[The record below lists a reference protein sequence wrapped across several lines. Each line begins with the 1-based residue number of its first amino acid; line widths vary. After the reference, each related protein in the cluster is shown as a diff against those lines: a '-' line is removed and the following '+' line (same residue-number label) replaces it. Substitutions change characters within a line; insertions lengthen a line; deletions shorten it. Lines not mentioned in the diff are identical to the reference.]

1 MPSGFVDRMI
11 TLVGVGHVFDIGAQ
25 VREIIQGEMP
35 GAVCVELD
43 PNRYYALK
51 NPQAKRTMPPT
62 YRLLSIFQKK
72 MAKDFGGEL
81 GSEMLA
87 AIDTARDA
95 GIPAL
100 LIDADASTLFTRLW
114 KEMPIKERVLLSV
127 SAFTGLF
134 ASKKKVKNELDKFAE
149 NEDEYLVQ
157 FGKQFPTLKKVLID
171 DRNQLMSGRI
181 ADAEARYVNVVAV
194 IGDGHV
200 EGISS
205 ILASRQLNVIRLK
218 QLLSGDFPR
227 KGAEVKAGN
236 VEVSFQYT
244 YR

>member
-1 MPSGFVDRMI
+1 MSSMI
-11 TLVGVGHVFDIGAQ
+11 TLIGVGHVFDIGGQ

-43 PNRYYALK
+43 PNRYHALK
-51 NPQAKRTMPPT
+51 NPQAKRRMPPT
-62 YRLLSIFQKK
+62 YRLLSIFQKR

-87 AIDTARDA
+87 AIDTAQQA
-95 GIPAL
+95 GIAAL
-100 LIDADASTLFTRLW
+100 LIDADAGILFGRLW
-114 KEMPIKERVLLSV
+114 QEMPFKERVLLSI
-127 SAFTGLF
+127 SALTGLF
-134 ASKKKVKNELDKFAE
+134 TSKKKVQKELDKFSE
-149 NEDEYLVQ
+149 NEGEYLAQ
-157 FGKQFPTLKKVLID
+157 FGKEFPTLKKVLID
-171 DRNQLMSGRI
+171 DRNQLMAGRI
-181 ADAEARYVNVVAV
+181 AEAEERYINVVAV

-227 KGAEVKAGN
+227 RGAEVKSGN
-236 VEVSFQYT
+236 LEVSFQYT